1 MGKGDRDTI
10 KTYEDVGLS
19 AEASYIGSIRN
30 RLLEKYGLGR
40 EAYRG
45 FICRHIGEE
54 YSEKMDQTMD
64 PVIETFAGEEYG
76 DEYLQGFSLPE
87 YMEGSLR
94 ASTASVYTPEP
105 VAAYLVERGLFYVLE
120 EKFIKKGIA
129 RPDCLGFYMA
139 LGIILKDNPDMVIR
153 TMDISA
159 GAGLF
164 FLKML
169 SVMDKALRTCI
180 DSDKEIDEILL
191 KQVNEGF
198 CANDLHSEGLEM
210 FIIVLLNRFLG
221 TFRLED
227 INPTIYKRDA
237 ISDFDFGDSYDL
249 LLGNPPYLGEKG
261 NRDIFKM
268 AKSSD
273 FGKRFYEAKMDYF
286 YYFIYKAVEM
296 LRPGGVLSYVTTNYF
311 TTADGA
317 KKLRAFLSENISFRE
332 IYMLDGVNI
341 FSSAK
346 GQHNMLFT
354 LQKKPA
360 YSDKTVLKK
369 ASGNVAPLKDAMKSF
384 ASHEIR
390 QESIYDIDG
399 NIILYENSLYGEVSR
414 SIRGNAACSIGD
426 VCQVRQGLVSG
437 CDKTSKRNIIEGAE
451 NMGLREPIYVF
462 DSLGAVP
469 GHLKSSPFLKPFYKN
484 SDIGCYSLKESEKLV
499 LYVTNDKMEKEGKA
513 SGEAVLK
520 HLNPYRAILS
530 KRREVINGARHWYEL
545 QWYRDEEI
553 FNGPKIMVPHRAVDN
568 RFVYTEKPCYGS
580 ADIYFIHSKMGA
592 NHMKAIC
599 CILNSSVVYFWLKNN
614 GKRKGGQLE
623 LYHTPLK
630 RIPLPKLTEKSIGR
644 LAIMHDCRDR
654 DDSIVDDF
662 VYSLYGLS
670 VKEKEMI
677 KGFTEGER
685 Q

>member
-1 MGKGDRDTI
+1 MGKGDRNTI
-10 KTYEDVGLS
+10 KTYEDLS
-19 AEASYIGSIRN
+19 FSTEASYISSIRN

-40 EAYRG
+40 EAYRD
-45 FICRHIGEE
+45 FICRHLGEE
-54 YSEKMDQTMD
+54 YSENVDIGMDS
-64 PVIETFAGEEYG
+64 VIETFDGDEYG
-76 DEYLQGFSLPE
+76 DGYLQGFSLPK

-120 EKFIKKGIA
+120 DKFIKEGIS
-129 RPDCLGFYMA
+129 RPDSRGFYIA
-139 LGIILKDNPDMVIR
+139 LGIILKDNPYMVIR

-169 SVMDKALRTCI
+169 SVMEKALKTCI
-180 DSDKEIDEILL
+180 DSNNEIDEILL

-198 CANDLHSEGLEM
+198 YANDLHSEGLEM
-210 FIIVLLNRFLG
+210 FLIALLDRFLG
-221 TFRLED
+221 TFRLSD
-227 INPTIYKRDA
+227 IRPTIYMRDA

-249 LLGNPPYLGEKG
+249 ILGNPPYLGEKG
-261 NRDIFKM
+261 NRDVFRT

-273 FGKRFYEAKMDYF
+273 FGKGFYEAKMDYF

-296 LRPGGVLSYVTTNYF
+296 LRPGGVLSYVTTSYL

-317 KKLRAFLSENISFRE
+317 KKLRSFLSENTSFRE

-346 GQHNMLFT
+346 GQHNMFFT

-369 ASGNVAPLKDAMKSF
+369 AMGNALPLTEALKSF
-384 ASHEIR
+384 VSHETKE
-390 QESIYDIDG
+390 ESIYDIDG
-399 NIILYENSLYGEVSR
+399 NIILYENSFYGEVSR
-414 SIRGNAACSIGD
+414 SIRDNAACSIGD

-437 CDKTSKRNIIEGAE
+437 CDKTSKRNIIEGSQS
-451 NMGLREPIYVF
+451 MGLGEPIYVF
-462 DSLGAVP
+462 DSP
-469 GHLKSSPFLKPFYKN
+469 GELPLYLKNSPFLKPFYKN
-484 SDIGCYSLKESEKLV
+484 SDIDCYSLKESEKLV

-513 SGEAVLK
+513 FGEAVLK
-520 HLNPYRAILS
+520 HLNPYKGILS

-553 FNGPKIMVPHRAVDN
+553 FKGPKIMVPHRAIDN
-568 RFVYTEKPCYGS
+568 RFVYTEKACYGS
-580 ADIYFIHSKMGA
+580 ADIYYIHGKMGE
-592 NHMKAIC
+592 NHLKALC
-599 CILNSSVVYFWLKNN
+599 CILNSSVIYFWLKNN
-614 GKRKGGQLE
+614 GKRKGSQLE

-630 RIPLPKLTEKSIGR
+630 RIPLPKLTEKAIAK
-644 LAIMHDCRDR
+644 LALMHDCQDR
-654 DDSIVDDF
+654 DDRKVDDL
-662 VYSLYGLS
+662 VYRLYGLS
-670 VKEKEMI
+670 IKEKEI
-677 KGFTEGER
+677 VKGFTERER

>member
-1 MGKGDRDTI
+1 MGNGERDTI
-10 KTYEDVGLS
+10 KTYGDAGLN

-30 RLLEKYGLGR
+30 RLVERYGLGK
-40 EAYRG
+40 EAYRE
-45 FICRHIGEE
+45 FVCRHLGEE

-64 PVIETFAGEEYG
+64 SVIETFDGEEYG
-76 DEYLQGFSLPE
+76 DEYLQGFSLPQ

-120 EKFIKKGIA
+120 EKFIKEGITG
-129 RPDCLGFYMA
+129 PGSSGFYMS
-139 LGIILKDNPDMVIR
+139 LGIILKDNPDMIIR

-169 SVMDKALRTCI
+169 SVMDKALRTCV
-180 DSDKEIDEILL
+180 DSDEEIDKILL

-198 CANDLHSEGLEM
+198 YANDLHSEGLEM
-210 FIIVLLNRFLG
+210 FLIGILNRFLG
-221 TFRLED
+221 TFSLVD
-227 INPTIYKRDA
+227 IQPTIYKRDA
-237 ISDFDFGDSYDL
+237 ISNFDFGDSYDL

-273 FGKRFYEAKMDYF
+273 FGERFYEAKMDYF

-296 LRPGGVLSYVTTNYF
+296 LRPGGVLSYVTTSYF

-317 KKLRAFLSENISFRE
+317 KKLRSFLSENTSFRE

-341 FSSAK
+341 FSAAK

-369 ASGNVAPLKDAMKSF
+369 ASGNVACLKDSMKSF
-384 ASHEIR
+384 VSHETR

-399 NIILYENSLYGEVSR
+399 NIVLYEDPLYGEVSR
-414 SIRGNAACSIGD
+414 SIRGNAAGSIGD
-426 VCQVRQGLVSG
+426 VCQVKQGLVSG

-451 NMGLREPIYVF
+451 NMGLSEPIYVF
-462 DSLGAVP
+462 NSPGAVP
-469 GHLKSSPFLKPFYKN
+469 GYLKGSPFLKPFYKN
-484 SDIGCYSLKESEKLV
+484 SDIGCYSLRESEKLV

-513 SGEAVLK
+513 FGEAVLK
-520 HLNPYRAILS
+520 HLNPYREILL

-545 QWYRDEEI
+545 QWHRDEKI

-580 ADIYFIHSKMGA
+580 ADIYFIHGKMGPD
-592 NHMKAIC
+592 HMKALC

-614 GKRKGGQLE
+614 GKRKGSQLE

-630 RIPLPKLTEKSIGR
+630 RIPIPGLTEKSIKR
-644 LAIMHDCRDR
+644 LALMHDCQDR
-654 DDSIVDDF
+654 DDRIVDDF

-670 VKEKEMI
+670 IKEKEMI
-677 KGFTEGER
+677 KDFTERKR

>member
-1 MGKGDRDTI
+1 MDKGDRDTI
-10 KTYEDVGLS
+10 KTYGDAGLS

-30 RLLEKYGLGR
+30 RLLERYGLGR
-40 EAYRG
+40 KAYSD
-45 FICRHIGEE
+45 FICRHLGGE
-54 YSEKMDQTMD
+54 YSGNMDQTMD
-64 PVIETFAGEEYG
+64 SVIETFVGEEYEN
-76 DEYLQGFSLPE
+76 EYLQGFSLPK

-120 EKFIKKGIA
+120 EKFINKGISG
-129 RPDCLGFYMA
+129 PGCSGFYMA

-153 TMDISA
+153 TMDISV

-169 SVMDKALRTCI
+169 SVMDKALRTCM
-180 DSDKEIDEILL
+180 DSNKEIDDILL

-198 CANDLHSEGLEM
+198 YANDLHSEGLEM
-210 FIIVLLNRFLG
+210 FLIGILNRFLG
-221 TFRLED
+221 TFSLSD
-227 INPTIYKRDA
+227 IRPTIYKRDA
-237 ISDFDFGDSYDL
+237 ISDFDFGDTYDL

-273 FGKRFYEAKMDYF
+273 FGERFYEAKMDYF

-296 LRPGGVLSYVTTNYF
+296 LRPGGVLSYVTTSYF
-311 TTADGA
+311 ITADGA
-317 KKLRAFLSENISFRE
+317 KKLRSFLSENTSFRE

-369 ASGNVAPLKDAMKSF
+369 ASGNEDCLKDAMKNF
-384 ASHEIR
+384 ASHETI

-399 NIILYENSLYGEVSR
+399 NIVLYENSLYGEVSR
-414 SIRGNAACSIGD
+414 SIRGNAECSIGD

-451 NMGLREPIYVF
+451 SMGLHEPIYVF
-462 DSLGAVP
+462 DSPSAVP
-469 GHLKSSPFLKPFYKN
+469 GYLKNSPFLKPFYKN
-484 SDIGCYSLKESEKLV
+484 SDIGCYSLRESEKLV
-499 LYVTNDKMEKEGKA
+499 LYVTNDKMEKEGKVF
-513 SGEAVLK
+513 GEAVLK
-520 HLNPYRAILS
+520 HLNPYREILS

-545 QWYRDEEI
+545 QWHRDEEI

-580 ADIYFIHSKMGA
+580 ADIYFIHGKMGA
-592 NHMKAIC
+592 DHMKALC
-599 CILNSSVVYFWLKNN
+599 CILNSSVVYFWLMNN
-614 GKRKGGQLE
+614 GKRKGSQLE

-630 RIPLPKLTEKSIGR
+630 RIPIPRLTEKSIGR
-644 LAIMHDCRDR
+644 LVIMHDCRDR
-654 DDSIVDDF
+654 DDNIIDDF

-670 VKEKEMI
+670 IKEKEMI
-677 KGFTEGER
+677 KSFTER
-685 Q
+685 KR